1 MRRPVGL
8 TVLAVATIIVGG
20 LGASHAL
27 SLQLAPLFDHHDTF
41 VEQVRDSLD
50 AQRLPGL
57 SSDERAKLGLELGE
71 REWSRR
77 GVAIPLGLV
86 NLVTSFLLF
95 AGAIEALRG
104 RPWGHGA
111 WEWAARLSIPYTLV
125 ATALAVVGVR
135 DLGGPM
141 AASLHAVSRGSPVDG
156 QSFAALGVLL
166 YECFAV
172 AWGVS
177 LIGFYVACTMYLR
190 RPSVKALFPATPVAK

>member
-1 MRRPVGL
+1 MKRPVGL
-8 TVLAVATIIVGG
+8 TVFAVATIVVGG

-57 SSDERAKLGLELGE
+57 TSDERATLGLELGE

-77 GVAIPLGLV
+77 GVAIPLGLA

-111 WEWAARLSIPYTLV
+111 WEWAARLSVPYTLV

-135 DLGGPM
+135 DLAGPM
-141 AASLHAVSRGSPVDG
+141 AASLHAVSRGGPVDG
-156 QSFAALGVLL
+156 GAFAELGVLL
-166 YECFAV
+166 YEGLAV

-177 LIGFYVACTMYLR
+177 LIGFYIACVVYLR
-190 RPSVKALFPATPVAK
+190 RPSIKSLFPPAPAAK